1 MGAARKASQSP
12 DPVFKESLERLTKM
26 PKSRERSEGVA
37 KLMFFGGSPINSL
50 VGRRG
55 KATMTGDVGAGP
67 FRKITERAKQDMK
80 EEQQTTKDTNKDNF
94 DIENVRKRLLE
105 RAKEERAKRTQQFT
119 QEKQIYDQS
128 LPDSVKKEMKKNPL
142 QFMVR
147 GG

>member
-1 MGAARKASQSP
+1 MGAAKKASQSP
-12 DPVFKESLERLTKM
+12 DPVFKENLERLTKM
-26 PKSRERSEGVA
+26 PESRERSEGVA
-37 KLMFFGGSPINSL
+37 NLMFFGGAPLNSV

-67 FRKITERAKQDMK
+67 FRKITEKAKQDMK

>member
-1 MGAARKASQSP
+1 MGAAKKASQSP
-12 DPVFKESLERLTKM
+12 DPVFKENLERLTKM
-26 PKSRERSEGVA
+26 PASRERSEGVA

-67 FRKITERAKQDMK
+67 FRKITEKAKQDMK
-80 EEQQTTKDTNKDNF
+80 EEQTTKDTNKDNF
-94 DIENVRKRLLE
+94 DMENVRKRLLE

-128 LPDSVKKEMKKNPL
+128 LPDSVKKEMQKKPL

>member
-1 MGAARKASQSP
+1 MGAARTASQSP
-12 DPVFKESLERLTKM
+12 DPKFKEGLM
-26 PKSRERSEGVA
+26 PEEKILQSRERSEGVA
-37 KLMFFGGSPINSL
+37 NLMFFGGAPLNSV

-67 FRKITERAKQDMK
+67 FRKITEKAKQDMK

-94 DIENVRKRLLE
+94 DMENVRKRLLE

-128 LPDSVKKEMKKNPL
+128 LPDSVKKEMQKKTL
-142 QFMVR
+142 TVY
-147 GG
+147 G

>member
-1 MGAARKASQSP
+1 MGAARIASQSP
-12 DPVFKESLERLTKM
+12 NPKFKEGLGNLTKM
-26 PKSRERSEGVA
+26 PEGRERSEGA
-37 KLMFFGGSPINSL
+37 ANLMFFGGSPLNSI
-50 VGRRG
+50 VGRTG

-67 FRKITERAKQDMK
+67 FRKITEKAKQDMK
-80 EEQQTTKDTNKDNF
+80 EEQTTKDTNKDNF
-94 DIENVRKRLLE
+94 DMENVRKRLLE

-128 LPDSVKKEMKKNPL
+128 LPDSVKKEMQKKPL